1 MHYHIPME
9 IADPQALRYSLKYSG
24 HPAGAQTLSMM
35 PVAGG
40 SRLVLE
46 AQVELPLPKTR
57 QRWESD
63 IDEDGLPRR
72 YLERVEGGG
81 NRLLQMEFSKS
92 DGLVVVSQGKEDVAV
107 PYLAEMYDPLSL
119 LLAVTQLELEVGEV
133 EMFPM
138 VGGRAYAER
147 LPDQT
152 VALPYGEQLLR
163 VYRLRPGLSLIYLDA
178 DSYPVRLTQKVGEH
192 VFEAELQKIE
202 RIDSLPPSRSNRGEE
217 PKSERTER
225 PERGDGGNRRRR
237 RRRRY
242 N

>member
-1 MHYHIPME
+1 ME
-9 IADPQALRYSLKYSG
+9 VLDPQALRYSLKYSG
-24 HPAGAQTLSMM
+24 HPAGTQTLSMM
-35 PVAGG
+35 PVAKG

-46 AQVELPLPKTR
+46 AQVDMPSPKTR

-63 IDEDGLPRR
+63 IGEDGLPRR

-81 NRLLQMEFSKS
+81 NRLLEMTFSKS
-92 DGLVVVSQGKEDVAV
+92 DGLVLVSQGKEDVAV

-119 LLAVTQLELEVGEV
+119 LLAVTQLELEPGEV

-152 VALPYGEQLLR
+152 IALPYGEQLVR

-178 DSYPVRLTQKVGEH
+178 DNYPVRLTQKVGDQ
-192 VFEAELQKIE
+192 VFEAELQKVE
-202 RIDSLPPSRSNRGEE
+202 RIDGLPSPIR
-217 PKSERTER
+217 SERRGSESKNER
-225 PERGDGGNRRRR
+225 SEKPERGDSGSRRR

-242 N
+242 R

>member
-1 MHYHIPME
+1 ME
-9 IADPQALRYSLKYSG
+9 VVDPQALRYSLKYSG

-35 PVAGG
+35 PVANG

-46 AQVELPLPKTR
+46 AQVDLPLPKTR

-63 IDEDGLPRR
+63 IDEEGLPRR

-81 NRLLQMEFSKS
+81 NRLLEMEFSKS
-92 DGLVVVSQGKEDVAV
+92 DGLVVVSQGKEDVAI

-119 LLAVTQLELEVGEV
+119 LLAVTQLELELGEV

-152 VALPYGEQLLR
+152 IALPYGEQLVR

-178 DSYPVRLTQKVGEH
+178 DNYPVRLTQKVGDH
-192 VFEAELQKIE
+192 VFEAELQKVE
-202 RIDSLPPSRSNRGEE
+202 RIDSLPPPSRSERR
-217 PKSERTER
+217 SEAESRPER
-225 PERGDGGNRRRR
+225 PEKGEREGGGNRRRR

>member
-1 MHYHIPME
+1 ME
-9 IADPQALRYSLKYSG
+9 VVDPQALRYSLKYSG

-35 PVAGG
+35 PMPSG

-46 AQVELPLPKTR
+46 AQVDLPLPKTR

-81 NRLLQMEFSKS
+81 NRLLEMEFSKS
-92 DGLVVVSQGKEDVAV
+92 DGLVVVSQGKEDVAI
-107 PYLAEMYDPLSL
+107 PYLAEMHDPLSL
-119 LLAVTQLELEVGEV
+119 LLAVTQLELEIGQV

-152 VALPYGEQLLR
+152 IALPYGEQLVR

-178 DSYPVRLTQKVGEH
+178 DSYPVRLTQKVGDH
-192 VFEAELQKIE
+192 VFEAELQKVE
-202 RIDSLPPSRSNRGEE
+202 RIDSLPSPTRSERRGEAE
-217 PKSERTER
+217 LKSERSEKG
-225 PERGDGGNRRRR
+225 ERGDGGNRRRR